1 MKLCTLLLLLACI
14 AAPLHMHAATPTTT
28 TSTTT
33 PEICFTFLLVPKVLK
48 TTGEIELAALL
59 SPAYNLP
66 KAYLIAKLDHG
77 RTHFTFS
84 KCLKKFIHRLKLK
97 KAQFKLLKAYLR
109 KQVRAAKKNPEPFVA
124 VLNNY
129 LMSGGIL
136 PFTVDIDIN

>member
-14 AAPLHMHAATPTTT
+14 IAPLHAATTPTT

-33 PEICFTFLLVPKVLK
+33 PQNCFTFLLVPKVLK

-59 SPAYNLP
+59 SPAYKLP
-66 KAYLIAKLDHG
+66 RAYLIAKRHHG
-77 RTHFTFS
+77 STHFTYS
-84 KCLKKFIHRLKLK
+84 KCLKKFIKRLKLK
-97 KAQFKLLKAYLR
+97 KAQFKLLKTYLR
-109 KQVRAAKKNPEPFVA
+109 KQLCAAKKDPEPFVA
-124 VLNNY
+124 VLNNF